1 MKINIKNIYPYKNLK
16 RNDDETRTYETRS
29 GQKLASVTSIL
40 RLTQPEEKRR
50 GLKNWRQRIGE
61 KKADEIVKQSALVGT
76 SLHKHLEYYVL
87 GKNYID
93 DTDIGRIARPMAKEI
108 TNKGLKDLEE
118 LWGSEVHLYYP
129 DLYAGTTDVVGIY
142 KGKPSIVDFKQT
154 NKPKKEEWVTDYK
167 LQLTAYAMAHNA
179 LFNTNINT
187 GVILM
192 CSRDCYFQKFELT
205 EKEFWHMSCQWIKRV
220 AQYYDT

>member
-1 MKINIKNIYPYKNLK
+1 M
-16 RNDDETRTYETRS
+16 
-29 GQKLASVTSIL
+29 
-40 RLTQPEEKRR
+40 
-50 GLKNWRQRIGE
+50 
-61 KKADEIVKQSALVGT
+61 
-76 SLHKHLEYYVL
+76 
-87 GKNYID
+87 D

-108 TNKGLKDLEE
+108 ANKGLQNLEE

-142 KGKPSIVDFKQT
+142 KGKPSIIDFKQT

-205 EKEFWHMSCQWIKRV
+205 KKEFWHMSCQWIKRV
-220 AQYYDT
+220 AQYYDN

>member
-1 MKINIKNIYPYKNLK
+1 MKINIRNIYPYKDLK

-61 KKADEIVKQSALVGT
+61 KKADEIVKQSSLVGA
-76 SLHKHLEYYVL
+76 SLHKHLEHYVL
-87 GKNYID
+87 GKNYMD

-108 TNKGLKDLEE
+108 ANKGLQNLEE

-142 KGKPSIVDFKQT
+142 KGKPSIIDFKQT
-154 NKPKKEEWVTDYK
+154 NRPKKEEWVTDYK
-167 LQLTAYAMAHNA
+167 LQLTAYAMAHIA

-205 EKEFWHMSCQWIKRV
+205 KKEFWHMSCQWIKRV
-220 AQYYDT
+220 AQYYDN